1 MRFAVSSSV
10 CDILQEKR
18 RMYEQQQQKM
28 EAQHT
33 SFLDSIRNEVNEEE
47 EDHKDLRRAGLI

>member
-47 EDHKDLRRAGLI
+47 EDRQDLQRADFI